1 MFVMCKAKGV
11 IRDCGKYSL
20 WEICS
25 LEICN
30 VYLITELLSRLSK
43 LDHLWDS
50 SVGTD
55 EEITE
60 R

>member
-11 IRDCGKYSL
+11 IRDWGKYSL

-25 LEICN
+25 LEIRN

-50 SVGTD
+50 SFGTD